1 MVWLPPARTEVVRL
15 ATPPL
20 KVPVPIGLPPSRNV
34 TDPVGVPV
42 PGGTA
47 VTVAVNVTDWPTTE
61 GFTDDVTAVAVLA
74 LLTTCGFPVIEPVLP
89 LKVASPRQLVV
100 MG

>member
-1 MVWLPPARTEVVRL
+1 MCGPAARAEVVNV

-20 KVPVPIGLPPSRNV
+20 SVPEPIGLPPSRNV

-42 PGGTA
+42 PGATA
-47 VTVAVNVTDWPTTE
+47 VTVAVNVTDWPKTE
-61 GFTDDVTAVAVLA
+61 GFSDEVTAVAVLP

-89 LKVASPRQLVV
+89 LKVASPR
-100 MG
+100 

>member
-1 MVWLPPARTEVVRL
+1 MWLPPARAEVVRL

-20 KVPVPIGLPPSRNV
+20 NVPVPIGLPPSRKV
-34 TDPVGVPV
+34 TNPVGVPV

-47 VTVAVNVTDWPTTE
+47 VTVAVNVTGWPTTE
-61 GFTDDVTAVAVLA
+61 GFTDDVTVVAVLA

-89 LKVASPRQLVV
+89 LKVASPT
-100 MG
+100 